1 MKCKEV
7 VLDWYCMCKKDGESI
22 NHFMLHYHVGRELW
36 DMVFSLFGIHWVMP
50 LQVVD
55 LLASWL
61 YKCSRHKSMVIW
73 STIPHRLMWGIWQ
86 KRNGHTFEG
95 CERSTHDM
103 KLFFLQTL
111 LEWTNASGLFNFSS
125 LTDLLDSC
133 TFFAL
138 EFFFWFLSTQSMC
151 FHSLY

>member
-1 MKCKEV
+1 
-7 VLDWYCMCKKDGESI
+7 MCKKDGESI

-73 STIPHRLMWGIWQ
+73 SMIPHCLCGVFGRRGMVILLKGVRDQLMI
-86 KRNGHTFEG
+86 
-95 CERSTHDM
+95 
-103 KLFFLQTL
+103 
-111 LEWTNASGLFNFSS
+111 
-125 LTDLLDSC
+125 
-133 TFFAL
+133 
-138 EFFFWFLSTQSMC
+138 
-151 FHSLY
+151 